1 MKGEIIKMKLE
12 NTKIVEDENVKN
24 GTDRAVEAILAFH
37 KDGNENELD
46 LEWLQ
51 EEVELFLNNDQ
62 NLTKGMYN
70 TRRPAHSV
78 AYDALLT
85 AINVRA
91 EGDISSRQLQ
101 AGFKK
106 LGLDF
111 KEILKPCVEYI
122 KEQREENLEES
133 KSTEVS
139 TEDFI
144 ADLKANK
151 DNMTRGDLQGAVEA
165 RCMQTGEDE
174 EELLKKIDE
183 GKSPINTDYGIDAF
197 ARYDSVNNESHC
209 KVPEDISVCNIGDE
223 LHINGNDYVKVA
235 DNKWEYRSKQ
245 ANVIGPDRTD
255 DEVQKIVSDI
265 YSQLNESKET
275 LIEED
280 GESNKEF
287 LTDRDKE
294 IFDKLKNEPEEKTEL
309 DYIQDRIG
317 QQITVDDLNR
327 ILQDIFRTDNK
338 IYLLASD
345 LYNMDLTSSQELV
358 FFDDTDMYVIN
369 YDIID
374 MDEGIIEITDA
385 NVE

>member
-1 MKGEIIKMKLE
+1 MKKTE
-12 NTKIVEDENVKN
+12 
-24 GTDRAVEAILAFH
+24 F
-37 KDGNENELD
+37 
-46 LEWLQ
+46 
-51 EEVELFLNNDQ
+51 NN
-62 NLTKGMYN
+62 
-70 TRRPAHSV
+70 
-78 AYDALLT
+78 
-85 AINVRA
+85 
-91 EGDISSRQLQ
+91 
-101 AGFKK
+101 
-106 LGLDF
+106 LGLS
-111 KEILKPCVEYI
+111 LY
-122 KEQREENLEES
+122 EETLDNGLNVFIVPMENANN
-133 KSTEVS
+133 KYVTFTTRYGSTINE
-139 TEDFI
+139 FI
-144 ADLKANK
+144 
-151 DNMTRGDLQGAVEA
+151 
-165 RCMQTGEDE
+165 
-174 EELLKKIDE
+174 
-183 GKSPINTDYGIDAF
+183 PIG
-197 ARYDSVNNESHC
+197 
-209 KVPEDISVCNIGDE
+209 
-223 LHINGNDYVKVA
+223 GNDYVKVA